1 LPPSPLADD
10 ALTALD
16 RTVQVMLDTAHHAGM
31 TPGPARPHQ
40 VDALLP
46 DGTRVVGSVPLRLG
60 AEADDASGPA
70 ALYYSRSKPTHRVA
84 AWLDLMALVVTD
96 PGRPWRSLAVSRPDR
111 AGAEPKVEDLVLS
124 PALDDGV
131 LGARRALAVAVHC
144 YRLGMT
150 EPLPLFPTFSYHL
163 YRAKSARARWHG
175 YPFPEDGDQLAVRV
189 AFGGLDFDGITG
201 LAPGPD
207 DPGVGKGRAMRF
219 ATYLHRTIDQS
230 TVQRPSGAEGRTAS
244 PAAAH

>member
-1 LPPSPLADD
+1 
-10 ALTALD
+10 
-16 RTVQVMLDTAHHAGM
+16 
-31 TPGPARPHQ
+31 
-40 VDALLP
+40 
-46 DGTRVVGSVPLRLG
+46 
-60 AEADDASGPA
+60 
-70 ALYYSRSKPTHRVA
+70 
-84 AWLDLMALVVTD
+84 
-96 PGRPWRSLAVSRPDR
+96 
-111 AGAEPKVEDLVLS
+111 
-124 PALDDGV
+124 
-131 LGARRALAVAVHC
+131 
-144 YRLGMT
+144 LGMT

-175 YPFPEDGDQLAVRV
+175 YPFPEDGDQPAVRV

-201 LAPGPD
+201 LAPRPD